1 MSNTIPRPVSCVRLV
16 GAPNVSPAALVRP
29 GLERVPN
36 QLAVGLCL
44 VTGLAFGSDPF
55 SPADGAACRC

>member
-1 MSNTIPRPVSCVRLV
+1 MRPV

-36 QLAVGLCL
+36 QLAVVLCL